1 MKISDENM
9 IKYNTAFQKKIED
22 ILGEGGYIVR
32 YEKGSFNSGFC
43 VLEKKRVVVINK
55 FHALDSKINSLVEIL
70 AIVHL
75 EMNGLSDSSRKL
87 FQELTQNQEVT
98 LL

>member
-1 MKISDENM
+1 M

-55 FHALDSKINSLVEIL
+55 FHAIDSKINSLIEIL
-70 AIVHL
+70 GIVNL
-75 EMNGLSDSSRKL
+75 EMSGLSDASLKL
-87 FQELTQNQEVT
+87 LNELKQEQVT

>member
-1 MKISDENM
+1 M
-9 IKYNTAFQKKIED
+9 IKYNIAFQKKLED

-55 FHALDSKINSLVEIL
+55 FHAIDSKINSLVEIL
-70 AIVHL
+70 SIVDL
-75 EMNGLSDSSRKL
+75 DFAAMSEGTKKL
-87 FQELTQNQEVT
+87 FYELTQKQEAT
-98 LL
+98 LDLH